1 MKKLGVALAVLLV
14 VGMLA
19 VLTTT
24 VYAQTTIDGF
34 VEVMRAG
41 LDGLEAY
48 FKFLLDAFEM
58 VL

>member
-1 MKKLGVALAVLLV
+1 MKRLGIILAVLLV
-14 VGMLA
+14 IGMLV

-34 VEVMRAG
+34 AEVLQAG

-48 FKFLLDAFEM
+48 FKFILDAFEM

>member
-1 MKKLGVALAVLLV
+1 MKKLAIVLGVLLA

-19 VLTTT
+19 VLTTA

-34 VEVMRAG
+34 VEVMQAG

-48 FKFLLDAFEM
+48 FEFLLDAFEL